1 MILKIL
7 EFFSFKIKNCF
18 PFFTIVFIFDLWVN
32 FEASELP
39 DVDKNWTFHL
49 CGIQEEGQ
57 PFFHPKKEA
66 LMYEIEVLRGQNSQ
80 KKLNVFRVPQRP
92 LFAAVKGL

>member
-1 MILKIL
+1 MILKSHGVFL
-7 EFFSFKIKNCF
+7 LQKTRKL
-18 PFFTIVFIFDLWVN
+18 PFFAIVLIFDLWVN

-66 LMYEIEVLRGQNSQ
+66 SMYEIEVLRGQNSQ
-80 KKLNVFRVPQRP
+80 KN
-92 LFAAVKGL
+92 